1 MVTYLVRR
9 LLQMGPVLLIVTA
22 LVFAMV
28 WAFPGDPAR
37 AFAGSGEVLD
47 EQQLAAIR
55 KEHHFDKPVPVQYA
69 LWLQKTL
76 QGDLGRSTQTSR
88 RVSVEIADRAQVTFG
103 LGLLSVLLAVA
114 IAVPAGIAS
123 AVYRGRWADYLAS
136 VFSVGA
142 VAIPGFWLGIMFIL
156 LFGVQLGWLPVQGYV
171 AFSDDPMNWLRHV
184 TLPAIA
190 MGLSSS
196 ALVMRQTRSAMLEV
210 AAQDYVR
217 TARAKGMPNSVV
229 IWIHT
234 LRNAL
239 LPVVTVL
246 GMQVGHIFAGAV
258 VIETL
263 FGIPGM
269 GRLMVQAIFERDF
282 PIVQAAVLVM
292 ALTVLAANLVTDLLC
307 AWLDPRITYGA

>member
-1 MVTYLVRR
+1 
-9 LLQMGPVLLIVTA
+9 MGPVLLIVTA

-47 EQQLAAIR
+47 EQQLALIR

-69 LWLQKTL
+69 LWLHKTL

-114 IAVPAGIAS
+114 IAVPAGIVC

-142 VAIPGFWLGIMFIL
+142 VAIPGFWLGILFIL

-171 AFSDDPMNWLRHV
+171 AFADDPIDWLRHV

-210 AAQDYVR
+210 ATQDYVR
-217 TARAKGMPNSVV
+217 TARAKGMPHSVV

-292 ALTVLAANLVTDLLC
+292 ALTVLAANLATDLLC
-307 AWLDPRITYGA
+307 AWLDPRIQYGG

>member
-1 MVTYLVRR
+1 
-9 LLQMGPVLLIVTA
+9 MGPVLLIVTA

-47 EQQLAAIR
+47 EQQLALIR

-114 IAVPAGIAS
+114 IAVPAGIVC

-171 AFSDDPMNWLRHV
+171 AFADDPVDWLRHV

-190 MGLSSS
+190 MGLASS

-210 AAQDYVR
+210 ATQDYVR
-217 TARAKGMPNSVV
+217 TARSKGMPNSVV

-292 ALTVLAANLVTDLLC
+292 ALTVLAANLATDLLC
-307 AWLDPRITYGA
+307 AWLDPRITYGG

>member
-1 MVTYLVRR
+1 
-9 LLQMGPVLLIVTA
+9 MGPVLLIVTA

-47 EQQLAAIR
+47 EQQLALIR

-69 LWLQKTL
+69 LWLHKTL

-114 IAVPAGIAS
+114 IAVPAGIVC

-136 VFSVGA
+136 VFTVGA
-142 VAIPGFWLGIMFIL
+142 VAIPGFWLGILFIL

-171 AFSDDPMNWLRHV
+171 AFADDPIDWLRHV

-210 AAQDYVR
+210 ATQDYVR
-217 TARAKGMPNSVV
+217 TARAKGMPHSVV

-292 ALTVLAANLVTDLLC
+292 ALTVLAANLATDLLC
-307 AWLDPRITYGA
+307 AWLDPRIQYGG

>member
-1 MVTYLVRR
+1 
-9 LLQMGPVLLIVTA
+9 MGPVLLIVTA

-47 EQQLAAIR
+47 EQQLALIR

-69 LWLQKTL
+69 LWLHKTL

-114 IAVPAGIAS
+114 IAVPAGIVC

-142 VAIPGFWLGIMFIL
+142 VAIPGFWLGILFIL

-171 AFSDDPMNWLRHV
+171 AFADDPIDWLRHV

-210 AAQDYVR
+210 ATQDYVR

-292 ALTVLAANLVTDLLC
+292 ALTVLAANLATDLLC
-307 AWLDPRITYGA
+307 AWLDPRIQYGG